1 MKPKSPY
8 FKNFAKRV
16 IASLQKTGQPR
27 AEPVK
32 TAQSPVTEIQN
43 LALSV
48 RQPYAEQIMR
58 GTKVIEYRSVPT
70 HIRGRVYIYASSTPG
85 NLSLFQKMNAEP
97 GDFPMRVLVGT
108 VEIVD
113 CKGKD
118 KDYEW
123 YLARPMRLV
132 KQTKPDNQPQPVW
145 FIPFKE

>member
-8 FKNFAKRV
+8 FKNFAKRMM
-16 IASLQKTGQPR
+16 ASLQKTQSAAAQP
-27 AEPVK
+27 
-32 TAQSPVTEIQN
+32 AQMLKSPAVEIQN

-85 NLSLFQKMNAEP
+85 HMSLFQKMKAEP
-97 GDFPMRVLVGT
+97 DDFPLRALIGT

-118 KDYEW
+118 KEYEW
-123 YLARPMRLV
+123 TLARPMRLV
-132 KQTKPDNQPQPVW
+132 KPMKPDNDPQPVW
-145 FIPFKE
+145 FHPFKE

>member
-8 FKNFAKRV
+8 FKNFAKRM
-16 IASLQKTGQPR
+16 IAALQ
-27 AEPVK
+27 
-32 TAQSPVTEIQN
+32 TAQPAAARPVSVPQSHIAEVQN

-85 NLSLFQKMNAEP
+85 HFSLFQKMNAQP
-97 GDFPMRVLVGT
+97 DDFPMRALVGT

-113 CKGKD
+113 CKGVN

-123 YLARPMRLV
+123 TLARPMRLV
-132 KQTKPDNQPQPVW
+132 KTIKPDNQPQPVW
-145 FIPFKE
+145 FQPFTE